1 MIDEEGI
8 GDQFCQEHL
17 QAGIVIAHQMVS
29 CMQCTGILAFSS
41 IAGYAESHMESS
53 PRDQA
58 RALPHLPG
66 VYLMKDSTSRII
78 YVGKAK
84 DLRNRVTSYFLSGKD
99 SKTAML
105 VSKIAEIE
113 YIITGNEYEALV
125 LENNLI
131 KQHNPHY
138 NISLKDGKSYPLIRI
153 TNEPFPKVFKTR
165 RIIRDGSEYYGPYPD
180 GKSLA
185 QYLDLIDRMFP
196 LRKCGIPL
204 RKRYTPCLYYH
215 IGRCCGPCASLV
227 TEQEYGVYIAQ
238 VRAFLQGRDEEL
250 TRQIR
255 EEMLQAAKDR
265 KFELAAQK
273 RDLLQAVETV
283 SQAQQVQDFS
293 TESRDYAA
301 CEMRMH
307 LATVSIMQ
315 IRDGKLMGKALY
327 RAETFGDETE
337 TLLNFL
343 TQYYSDGGNL
353 PQQLFVSHD
362 VDSDLIQT
370 YFADQLKVATEV
382 SVPREGKHY
391 RVLRM
396 AGENASRDVEKRLRS
411 KENPE
416 ALEELM
422 EVLGLESPPRHIEG
436 FDIAQLA
443 GKHTVASLITF
454 IDGNPDRKQYRRFSI
469 RSLEGRID
477 DFGAIREAVSRR
489 YSRQIREHQPLPDL
503 IMIDGGTGQVHA
515 AKDALESLGLD
526 SLAVVGLAEQYED
539 IHFAD
544 ERTPLR
550 LPESSAA
557 LKVLQAVR
565 DETHRF
571 ATSYNQQ
578 LRSRDAAFTLLESID
593 GVGPARSK
601 RLMQTFGT
609 LEALLGTSEAEI
621 ARQAQIPAAVARRI
635 IKTLHL

>member
-1 MIDEEGI
+1 
-8 GDQFCQEHL
+8 
-17 QAGIVIAHQMVS
+17 
-29 CMQCTGILAFSS
+29 
-41 IAGYAESHMESS
+41 MESN
-53 PRDQA
+53 PKEQA
-58 RALPHLPG
+58 KSLPHLPG
-66 VYLMKDSTSRII
+66 VYLMKDASGKII

-84 DLRNRVTSYFLSGKD
+84 DLRNRVTSYFLGGKD
-99 SKTAML
+99 IKTKFL

-165 RIIRDGSEYYGPYPD
+165 RVIRDGSEYYGPYPD
-180 GKSLA
+180 GKSLT
-185 QYLDLIDRMFP
+185 QYLDLIDKMFP

-215 IGRCCGPCASLV
+215 IGRCCGPCAGLV
-227 TEQEYGVYIAQ
+227 TEEEYAKHIAK
-238 VRAFLQGRDEEL
+238 VRAFLQGKDDEL
-250 TRQIR
+250 VRQVR
-255 EEMLQAAKDR
+255 EEMLADAKEQRYEAAA
-265 KFELAAQK
+265 EK
-273 RDLLQAVETV
+273 RDILIALESV
-283 SQAQQVQDFS
+283 SRAQQVQDFS

-343 TQYYSDGGNL
+343 TQYYSDGGNI

-362 VDSDLIQT
+362 IDKELVQT
-370 YFADQLKVATEV
+370 YFSEALQVPTEV
-382 SVPREGKHY
+382 SIPEEGKHY

-396 AGENASRDVEKRLRS
+396 AAENAGRDVEKRLKSR
-411 KENPE
+411 ENPE

-422 EVLGLESPPRHIEG
+422 EVLDLESPPKHIEG

-443 GKHTVASLITF
+443 GKYTVASLITF
-454 IDGNPDRKQYRRFSI
+454 KDGSPDRSNYRRFNI
-469 RSLEGRID
+469 KSLDGRID
-477 DFGAIREAVSRR
+477 DYGAIREAVTRR
-489 YSRQIREHQPLPDL
+489 YTRQIREQQALPDL
-503 IMIDGGTGQVHA
+503 IMIDGGIGQVHA
-515 AKDALESLGLD
+515 AKEVLMSLGLD
-526 SLAVVGLAEQYED
+526 SIPVVGLAEQYED
-539 IHFAD
+539 IHFPD
-544 ERTPLR
+544 ERPPLR
-550 LPESSAA
+550 LPEGSAA

-571 ATSYNQQ
+571 ATTLNQQ
-578 LRSRDAAFTLLESID
+578 QRSRDATFTLLESID

-601 RLMQTFGT
+601 RIMQTFGT
-609 LEALLGTSEAEI
+609 LDTLLSSSKEEI
-621 ARQAQIPAAVARRI
+621 ARLAKVPLPVAERI
-635 IKTLHL
+635 LKTLHL

>member
-1 MIDEEGI
+1 
-8 GDQFCQEHL
+8 
-17 QAGIVIAHQMVS
+17 
-29 CMQCTGILAFSS
+29 
-41 IAGYAESHMESS
+41 MESN
-53 PRDQA
+53 PKEQA
-58 RALPHLPG
+58 KSLPHLPG
-66 VYLMKDSTSRII
+66 VYLMKDASGKII

-84 DLRNRVTSYFLSGKD
+84 DLRNRVTSYFLGGKD
-99 SKTAML
+99 IKTKFL

-165 RIIRDGSEYYGPYPD
+165 RVIRDGSEYYGPYPD
-180 GKSLA
+180 GKSLT

-215 IGRCCGPCASLV
+215 IGRCCGPCAGLV
-227 TEQEYGVYIAQ
+227 TEEEYAKHIAK
-238 VRAFLQGRDEEL
+238 VRAFLQGKDDEL
-250 TRQIR
+250 VRQVR
-255 EEMLQAAKDR
+255 EEMLADAKEQRYEAAA
-265 KFELAAQK
+265 EK
-273 RDLLQAVETV
+273 RDILIALESV
-283 SQAQQVQDFS
+283 SRAQQVQDFS

-343 TQYYSDGGNL
+343 TQYYSDGGNI

-362 VDSDLIQT
+362 IDKELVQT
-370 YFADQLKVATEV
+370 YFSEALQVPTEV
-382 SVPREGKHY
+382 SIPEEGKHY

-396 AGENASRDVEKRLRS
+396 AAENAGRDVEKRLKSR
-411 KENPE
+411 ENPE

-422 EVLGLESPPRHIEG
+422 EVLDLESPPKHIEG

-443 GKHTVASLITF
+443 GKYTVASLITF
-454 IDGNPDRKQYRRFSI
+454 KDGSPDRSNYRRFNI
-469 RSLEGRID
+469 KSLDGRID
-477 DFGAIREAVSRR
+477 DYGAIREAVTRR
-489 YSRQIREHQPLPDL
+489 YTRQIREQQALPDL
-503 IMIDGGTGQVHA
+503 IMIDGGIGQVHA
-515 AKDALESLGLD
+515 AKEVLMSLGLD
-526 SLAVVGLAEQYED
+526 SIPVVGLAEQYED
-539 IHFAD
+539 IHFPD
-544 ERTPLR
+544 ERPPLR
-550 LPESSAA
+550 LPEGSAA

-571 ATSYNQQ
+571 ATTLNQQ
-578 LRSRDAAFTLLESID
+578 QRSRDATFTLLESID

-601 RLMQTFGT
+601 RIMQTFGT
-609 LEALLGTSEAEI
+609 LDTLLSSSKEEI
-621 ARQAQIPAAVARRI
+621 ARLAKVPLPVAERI
-635 IKTLHL
+635 LKTLHL